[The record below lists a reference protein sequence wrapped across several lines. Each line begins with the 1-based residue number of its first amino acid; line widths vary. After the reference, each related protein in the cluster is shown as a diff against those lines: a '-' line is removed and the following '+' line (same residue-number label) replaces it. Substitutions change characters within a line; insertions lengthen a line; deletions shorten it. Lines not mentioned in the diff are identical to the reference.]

1 MCQRTYCPDCDEEL
15 IHRDHR
21 HFYESASA
29 LGQIIHRMKR
39 TFTYGDMDGVT
50 YKRSLRLLRFLE
62 HKQPDQ
68 SAKYAQNEVHDLLD
82 EIIAHYVDCVT
93 ARFRLHP
100 YSGMYVMRGPIEAAT
115 TGRRAAQL
123 AGPQELI
130 NNRLGCRSIAD
141 EMALFEWLDGQ

>member
-39 TFTYGDMDGVT
+39 TFTYGDIDGVT

-62 HKQPDQ
+62 V
-68 SAKYAQNEVHDLLD
+68 A
-82 EIIAHYVDCVT
+82 CV
-93 ARFRLHP
+93 
-100 YSGMYVMRGPIEAAT
+100 
-115 TGRRAAQL
+115 
-123 AGPQELI
+123 
-130 NNRLGCRSIAD
+130 
-141 EMALFEWLDGQ
+141 